1 MYNIVEVGKNEDII
15 LVSCN
20 DLEFAKSYLK
30 DIIETNKFLAK
41 YYNWTR
47 IPEFKIVE
55 VK

>member
-1 MYNIVEVGKNEDII
+1 MYNIVEVGKENII
-15 LVSCN
+15 LVSSN
-20 DLEFAKSYLK
+20 DLEFTKNYLK
-30 DIIETNKFLAK
+30 DIIKTNKFLAK

>member
-1 MYNIVEVGKNEDII
+1 MYNIVEVGKENII
-15 LVSCN
+15 LVSSN
-20 DLEFAKSYLK
+20 DLEFIKNYLK

-41 YYNWTR
+41 YYNWSR